1 MHGGIPRRR
10 APFPNRSVVFP
21 GPARFHPAHMTHD
34 EILGGLKELL
44 QRHKQIKA
52 DPAALTLATRIDQI
66 GFDSLSILDFIY
78 DIEDRFQIQTQ
89 MADLV
94 GMTTVGDL
102 VNYLHARLPQ

>member
-1 MHGGIPRRR
+1 MF
-10 APFPNRSVVFP
+10 APV
-21 GPARFHPAHMTHD
+21 ARFHAPTMTHD
-34 EILGGLKELL
+34 DILAGLKELL

-52 DPAALTLATRIDQI
+52 DPASLTLDTRIDQI

-78 DIEDRFQIQTQ
+78 DIEDRFRIQTQ

-102 VNYLHARLPQ
+102 VRYVEARLPK

>member
-1 MHGGIPRRR
+1 
-10 APFPNRSVVFP
+10 
-21 GPARFHPAHMTHD
+21 MTHD
-34 EILGGLKELL
+34 EVLAGLKELL
-44 QRHKQIKA
+44 QRHKQIKT
-52 DPAALTLATRIDQI
+52 DPACVTLDTRIDQI

-94 GMTTVGDL
+94 GMATVHDL

>member
-1 MHGGIPRRR
+1 
-10 APFPNRSVVFP
+10 
-21 GPARFHPAHMTHD
+21 MTHD

-44 QRHKQIKA
+44 QRHQQIKA

>member
-1 MHGGIPRRR
+1 MFAAG
-10 APFPNRSVVFP
+10 
-21 GPARFHPAHMTHD
+21 ARFHAPTMTHD
-34 EILGGLKELL
+34 DILTGLKELL

-52 DPAALTLATRIDQI
+52 DPAALTLETRIDQI

-78 DIEDRFQIQTQ
+78 DIEDRFSIQTQ

-102 VNYLHARLPQ
+102 VSYLHARLPQ

>member
-1 MHGGIPRRR
+1 
-10 APFPNRSVVFP
+10 
-21 GPARFHPAHMTHD
+21 MTHD
-34 EILGGLKELL
+34 DILTGLKELL

-52 DPAALTLATRIDQI
+52 DPAGLTLDTRIDQI

-94 GMTTVGDL
+94 GMQTVRDL

>member
-1 MHGGIPRRR
+1 
-10 APFPNRSVVFP
+10 VFAAV
-21 GPARFHPAHMTHD
+21 ARFHPPTMTHD
-34 EILGGLKELL
+34 DILSGLKELL

-78 DIEDRFQIQTQ
+78 DIEDRFRIQTQ
-89 MADLV
+89 MSDLV

-102 VNYLHARLPQ
+102 VLYVEARLPK